1 MIQPGQIV
9 LFRFPHTD
17 LQGGKMRPTLLVA
30 KVPGRFDDWLA
41 CALSTQ
47 LHQQVPG
54 FDEIIRDGDEDY
66 AQSGL
71 KSESLIRMGRL
82 GVLSGTIFEGAVGQI
97 AADRLK
103 RIKPRLAQWL
113 GE

>member
-1 MIQPGQIV
+1 MIQSGQIV
-9 LFRFPHTD
+9 IFRFPRTD
-17 LQGGKMRPTLLVA
+17 LQESKMCPTLLVA

-54 FDEIIRDGDEDY
+54 FDEIIKEGDDDY
-66 AQSGL
+66 VQSGL
-71 KSESLIRMGRL
+71 KSESLIRVGRL

-97 AADRLK
+97 SAERLK
-103 RIKPRLAQWL
+103 RIRARLSQWL

>member
-1 MIQPGQIV
+1 MMQAGQIV

-17 LQGGKMRPTLLVA
+17 LGEGKMRPTLLVA

-47 LHQQVPG
+47 LHQQVEG
-54 FDEIIRDGDEDY
+54 FDEVIREGDADY
-66 AQSGL
+66 VQSGL
-71 KSESLIRMGRL
+71 KSESLVRVGRL
-82 GVLSGTIFEGAVGQI
+82 GVLNGAIFEGAVGEI
-97 AADRLK
+97 SAERLK
-103 RIKPRLAQWL
+103 RIKARLVKWL

>member
-9 LFRFPHTD
+9 LFRFPRTD
-17 LQGGKMRPTLLVA
+17 LQEGKMRPTLLVA

-47 LHQQVPG
+47 LHQEVSG
-54 FDEIIRDGDEDY
+54 FDEIIRESDEDY
-66 AQSGL
+66 VQSGL
-71 KSESLIRMGRL
+71 KSESLIRVGRL
-82 GVLSGTIFEGAVGQI
+82 GVLNETVFEGAVGQVSVE
-97 AADRLK
+97 RLK
-103 RIKPRLAQWL
+103 RIKTRLAQWL

>member
-1 MIQPGQIV
+1 
-9 LFRFPHTD
+9 
-17 LQGGKMRPTLLVA
+17 
-30 KVPGRFDDWLA
+30 
-41 CALSTQ
+41 

-71 KSESLIRMGRL
+71 KSESLIRVGRL
-82 GVLSGTIFEGAVGQI
+82 GVLNGTVFEGAVGQI
-97 AADRLK
+97 SAERLT
-103 RIKPRLAQWL
+103 RIKTRLAQWL